1 MKDRRYATSL
11 KVFLLAI
18 GLAAAAACLYW
29 FQPNRGSLAD
39 FEHAR
44 SFRIPGALRN
54 LSGITFNP
62 QSGTLFLVT
71 NSPARIY
78 EATLAGDVVRR
89 IDLKRFHDTEDIVFI
104 EGHTFA
110 VIEERADRIV
120 LFQVLPD
127 TKVVRYEDC
136 RHISVLS
143 PQGTNNG
150 LEGLAWNPVARTFL
164 VAKETNP
171 RAVYALPLDGGQ
183 HPRELRGLRNLPWLG
198 LGDYAGIYFDGIAGR
213 VLLLS
218 RTSGRIKDLSLDGQE
233 IGSLN
238 LRRFIFGII
247 RAEGL
252 TMTPGGAL
260 YVCSEPDRI
269 DVFTRRAGTAARAG
283 AVPRGGG
290 RVHGPRH
297 LSADRGPQGA

>member
-1 MKDRRYATSL
+1 MKDRRHATPL
-11 KVFLLAI
+11 KVSLLAI
-18 GLAAAAACLYW
+18 GLLAATACLYW

-78 EATLAGDVVRR
+78 EITLAGEVLRR
-89 IDLKRFHDTEDIVFI
+89 IDLERFHDTEDIVFI
-104 EGHTFA
+104 EGQTMA
-110 VIEERADRIV
+110 VVEERADRIV
-120 LFQVLPD
+120 LFQVFPD

-136 RHISVLS
+136 RHMPVLS
-143 PQGTNNG
+143 PQGVNNG
-150 LEGLAWNPVARTFL
+150 LEGLAWDPVSRTFL
-164 VAKETNP
+164 VAKETDP
-171 RAVYALPLDGGQ
+171 RAVYALPLDGGK
-183 HPRELRGLRNLPWLG
+183 HPRELRGLHNLPWIG

-233 IGSLN
+233 KGSLN
-238 LRRFIFGII
+238 LRRSIPGII

-252 TMTPGGAL
+252 TMTPGGVL

-269 DVFTRRAGTAARAG
+269 DVFTRRGGTAARAG
-283 AVPRGGG
+283 AAPHGGG
-290 RVHGPRH
+290 RVDGTRR